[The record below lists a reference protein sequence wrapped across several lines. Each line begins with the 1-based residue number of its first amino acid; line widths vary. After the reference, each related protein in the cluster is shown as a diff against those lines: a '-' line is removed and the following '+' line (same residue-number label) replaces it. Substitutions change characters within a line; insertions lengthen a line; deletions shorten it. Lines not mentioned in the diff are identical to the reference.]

1 MKLVTRL
8 AAFRVVASVLVFFLD
23 YLTSFAFYQK
33 LILEEFLKWNHV
45 RNCFLSRVN
54 YFILILI

>member
-33 LILEEFLKWNHV
+33 LILEEFLKWNHG
-45 RNCFLSRVN
+45 RELLCLHP
-54 YFILILI
+54 IKDIC